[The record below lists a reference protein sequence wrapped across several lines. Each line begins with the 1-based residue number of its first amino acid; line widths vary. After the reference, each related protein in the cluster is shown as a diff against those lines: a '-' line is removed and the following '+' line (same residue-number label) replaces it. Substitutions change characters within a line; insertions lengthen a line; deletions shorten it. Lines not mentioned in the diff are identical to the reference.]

1 MKKCKHRKGDREE
14 VSTYM
19 KENTSEAFTERERE
33 RERET
38 EKARERMLSYLQRNL
53 ESGTSQK

>member
-33 RERET
+33 RET
-38 EKARERMLSYLQRNL
+38 EKARERMLSY
-53 ESGTSQK
+53 

>member
-33 RERET
+33 RERDR
-38 EKARERMLSYLQRNL
+38 KSKRENVKLL
-53 ESGTSQK
+53 TA

>member
-33 RERET
+33 T
-38 EKARERMLSYLQRNL
+38 EKARERMLSY
-53 ESGTSQK
+53 